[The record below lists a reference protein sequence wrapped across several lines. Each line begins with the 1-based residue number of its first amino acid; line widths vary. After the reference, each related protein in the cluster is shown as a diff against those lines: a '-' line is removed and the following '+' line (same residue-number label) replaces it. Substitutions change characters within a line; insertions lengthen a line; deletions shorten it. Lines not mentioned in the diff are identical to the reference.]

1 MGGHEERI
9 VEMGKLGVEKCEGFV
24 GLGNAACDEEF
35 GKHQREARC
44 CGQFL
49 SLLRMGFGQDPT
61 LARTAADGSGAIL
74 NYARCAQPAYSS
86 SSSCSWSSI
95 TMS

>member
-1 MGGHEERI
+1 
-9 VEMGKLGVEKCEGFV
+9 VEMGKLGIEKCERFV
-24 GLGNAACDEEF
+24 GLRNTACDKEF
-35 GKHQREARC
+35 GEHQREA
-44 CGQFL
+44 CGSGEFF
-49 SLLRMGFGQDPT
+49 SLLRMGLGQDPT

-74 NYARCAQPAYSS
+74 NYAQCAQPAYSS